1 MGLVFGNHI
10 CRPAGLIELQH
21 AVISRLP
28 FQPLVSQALQRRPLS
43 MSVKE
48 TIISQM
54 QQIAR
59 EQKKQLSLLKLD
71 LPLLE
76 TGLNSLSVAILVA
89 RLEDVLQVDPFS
101 SADAVNMP
109 ITLADLIELYEDAT
123 K

>member
-1 MGLVFGNHI
+1 
-10 CRPAGLIELQH
+10 
-21 AVISRLP
+21 
-28 FQPLVSQALQRRPLS
+28 

-54 QQIAR
+54 QLIAR
-59 EQKKQLSLLKLD
+59 EQNKQLSLLKPD

-76 TGLNSLSVAILVA
+76 TGLDSLSIAILVA

-101 SADAVNMP
+101 AADAVNMP
-109 ITLADLIELYEDAT
+109 VTLADFIGLYEDAT

>member
-1 MGLVFGNHI
+1 MLSLIDLVLNHWFHKNFKG
-10 CRPAGLIELQH
+10 RP
-21 AVISRLP
+21 P
-28 FQPLVSQALQRRPLS
+28 S

-59 EQKKQLSLLKLD
+59 EQNKKLSLLKED

-76 TGLNSLSVAILVA
+76 TGLNSLSIAILVA

-101 SADAVNMP
+101 SSDAVNMP
-109 ITLADLIELYEDAT
+109 ITLADFIGLYEDAT

>member
-1 MGLVFGNHI
+1 
-10 CRPAGLIELQH
+10 
-21 AVISRLP
+21 
-28 FQPLVSQALQRRPLS
+28 

-71 LPLLE
+71 LPLLQ
-76 TGLNSLSVAILVA
+76 TGRPDSVLRFFVA

>member
-1 MGLVFGNHI
+1 
-10 CRPAGLIELQH
+10 
-21 AVISRLP
+21 
-28 FQPLVSQALQRRPLS
+28 

-48 TIISQM
+48 TIIAQM

-59 EQKKQLSLLKLD
+59 EQNRKLSPLKLD

-76 TGLNSLSVAILVA
+76 TGLDSLSIAILVA

-101 SADAVNMP
+101 SSDAVNMP
-109 ITLADLIELYEDAT
+109 ITLADFIGLYDHAT

>member
-1 MGLVFGNHI
+1 
-10 CRPAGLIELQH
+10 
-21 AVISRLP
+21 
-28 FQPLVSQALQRRPLS
+28 

-48 TIISQM
+48 TIIAQM

-59 EQKKQLSLLKLD
+59 EQNTKLSPLKLD

-76 TGLNSLSVAILVA
+76 TGLDSLSIAILVA

-101 SADAVNMP
+101 SSDAVNMP
-109 ITLADLIELYEDAT
+109 ITLADFIRLYDHAT